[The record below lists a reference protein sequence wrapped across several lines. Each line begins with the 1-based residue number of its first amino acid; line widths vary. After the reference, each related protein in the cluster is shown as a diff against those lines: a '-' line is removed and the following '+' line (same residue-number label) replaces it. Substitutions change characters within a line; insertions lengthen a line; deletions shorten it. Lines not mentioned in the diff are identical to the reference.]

1 MLPFWAAPNIPQ
13 YDKWSRRSKLSDMVI
28 RSDFHS
34 GHKNA
39 SEHLIG
45 VASFAPSRL
54 DRDPATRWFDRS
66 TARGSIN
73 CQLPPFSSSEQCF
86 MNILMEMFFGGDETS
101 VCH

>member
-13 YDKWSRRSKLSDMVI
+13 YDKWRSKLSDMVI

-66 TARGSIN
+66 TTQGQLIVN
-73 CQLPPFSSSEQCF
+73 CRLFPPQSNVS
-86 MNILMEMFFGGDETS
+86 
-101 VCH
+101 

>member
-1 MLPFWAAPNIPQ
+1 MLPFRAAPKIPQ

-39 SEHLIG
+39 TEHLIG

-66 TARGSIN
+66 TTQGQLIVN
-73 CQLPPFSSSEQCF
+73 CRLFPPQSNVS
-86 MNILMEMFFGGDETS
+86 
-101 VCH
+101 